1 MLSIDEINK
10 LEKEYDIVTKQ
21 YNSLLKQY
29 NEVLRLAKE
38 NADSNEYCLQELERR
53 LAPFQDDYFKGLTE
67 EQIAELAKK
76 SIRITKDNCELTHVL
91 EDIRD
96 LVRGHKVA
104 DEVRLK
110 SILHCIDKVLK

>member
-1 MLSIDEINK
+1 MTKEDEIE
-10 LEKEYDIVTKQ
+10 LITKQ

-38 NADSNEYCLQELERR
+38 NADANEYCLQELEKR

-76 SIRITKDNCELTHVL
+76 SIRITKDNCELTHAI
-91 EDIRD
+91 EDIKD
-96 LVRGHKVA
+96 
-104 DEVRLK
+104 
-110 SILHCIDKVLK
+110 IIDKVLK